1 MEANE
6 KDREAIQT
14 QLEVL
19 RFLSDSTDDYLFSW
33 NFQEDRIYFPGP
45 IWKRYAVME
54 QGETICS
61 VDDWCKVVYEKD
73 LPMLQ
78 NEFERLRRGEV
89 KKHNMEYR
97 LVDREG
103 NRVWISC
110 RGQCQLDR
118 QGNPIRMIG
127 RVSDTVLAG
136 EVDALTGLFTSARL
150 QKDIKVVLAE
160 GNACFLVLLGVDN
173 LKNINIRRGRDFGN
187 KLLQTVADTLEKCVD
202 TGLRIYRIN
211 GDCFAVNF
219 PVLERSDVEVFYERA
234 RGLLKDY
241 CTVSAGAVA
250 YHNHPGEDP
259 SSLYQYAEEAL
270 DKAKRTGKDTL
281 AFFSSKDY
289 GEKLSTIE
297 LQEEIRQSVLNGFEG
312 FYVCYQPQIHSR
324 SYDVFGAEALLRYT
338 SPSRGTVSP
347 QEFIP
352 VLEQT
357 GMICQVG
364 LWVLETA
371 LHQCCVWR
379 EDIPKMHISV
389 NISYAQLA
397 QKNITQ
403 TVLEAVKESGLPG
416 EALTLEVT
424 ESMQLQDY
432 AHFNKIFYRWKEA
445 GIGISVDDFGTGY
458 SSLGYLKGMEVD
470 EIKIDR
476 CFVSGIQHSAYNY
489 RLLNN
494 MIELAHSSQIR
505 VCCEGVETREEL
517 ATLEKLHPDIL
528 QGFLFH
534 KPYSPEQ
541 FESCFIRKE
550 SPACISRKRMQKK
563 LRGFHWT
570 PNSFLADVASTPETL
585 KTVLD
590 AMDEVIYVSD
600 LETHELY
607 YLNSA
612 GRRLTGVYDYHGQK
626 CYKVLQGLDDPC
638 SFCTNDCLRKDRFYI
653 WERDNKLLNGHFI
666 LKDKLIPWRNKVA
679 RLEIAIDVTEHEMVS
694 RQVQEKLDFAQSV
707 LACAQ
712 VLAED
717 RDMKRITLH
726 MLQLV
731 GEFYQADRAYIF
743 EPDEKDQNFWNN
755 TYEWNREGVE
765 SEQENLQKLPRS
777 VLQRWLDIFS
787 HQKAVVISDM
797 EELKESAPD
806 EWEILHPQGIRR
818 LLAAPIWKKKT
829 VTCFLGVDNPRHC
842 MADDSLIRMLVLFL
856 NNRFHHNE
864 TEERLG
870 ELLNLHYRDVLKNTE
885 LGLWSVRMDPK
896 LGRRELFADE
906 TMRRVLGLKED
917 LPPEECYRYWYERIK
932 KSEFEYVDGALKKMI
947 ESRRVVQLEYP
958 WIHPTLGEVIVRC
971 IGVRGEDT
979 DGLICLEG
987 YHRIVSGMERAVSLP
1002 GEAAGDSFEF
1012 NRSKSTI
1019 YFHTRRMLVEGSQLR
1034 QENFP
1039 QCWVEEGIV
1048 HPHFA
1053 QRFIELFED
1062 APHHS
1067 DTDSVEILLR
1077 GKSGNYEWFKLRI
1090 YRVNDKEGNSASVK
1104 VLLDAA
1110 DPQRVLQLENMRIRD
1125 FYRASLSDAIAYA
1138 EVDLESNQIRAAGG
1152 LWTGYEKAV
1161 LAKGEN
1167 ILAFMMERVKEQVR
1181 LHDELPPDNVPGSN
1195 WRGLLPAPPGTHRMR
1210 YQRLLDGCWNWVEL
1224 VAHTFREEFTEN
1236 RYGLLYLRNIDLQM
1250 RQELAH
1256 RDAARRDPLTH
1267 VYNRATFR
1275 SEVEEYMSDVGR
1287 NRQGIMILLDVDNF
1301 KRINDRF
1308 GHLEGDRAL
1317 RRVTELLKSVFRSDD
1332 LIGRLGGDEFMVFIK
1347 GGIQRAALEERV
1359 QSFLSAL
1366 QKDGSEPIT
1375 CSAGIAFVSG
1385 ENFSFEESICQA
1397 DMALYKSKKMGKN
1410 HFCYSESS
1418 CP

>member
-6 KDREAIQT
+6 KDREVIQT

-33 NFQEDRIYFPGP
+33 NFKEDKIYFPGP
-45 IWKRYAVME
+45 IWKRYAIME
-54 QGETICS
+54 PGQTICS
-61 VDDWCKVVYEKD
+61 VEDWCKVVYEKD
-73 LPMLQ
+73 LPMLLA
-78 NEFERLRRGEV
+78 EFDRLRRGEV
-89 KKHNMEYR
+89 KKHNTEYR

-110 RGQCQLDR
+110 RGQCQLDQ
-118 QGNPIRMIG
+118 QGHPIRMIG
-127 RVSDTVLAG
+127 RISDTVLAG
-136 EVDALTGLFTSARL
+136 EVDALTGSFTAGRL
-150 QKDIKVVLAE
+150 QKDIKLVLAE
-160 GNACFLVLLGVDN
+160 GKPCFLVLLGVDN
-173 LKNINIRRGRDFGN
+173 LKNINIRHGRDFGN
-187 KLLQTVADTLEKCVD
+187 RLLQTVADTLEKCVD

-211 GDCFAVNF
+211 GDCFAVNL
-219 PVLERSDVEVFYERA
+219 PVSDLPEVETFYERV
-234 RGLLKDY
+234 RDLLKDH

-250 YHNHPGEDP
+250 YHHHASEDP

-281 AFFSSKDY
+281 AFFSQKDY

-297 LQEEIRQSVLNGFEG
+297 LQEEIRQSILNGFEG
-312 FYVCYQPQIHSR
+312 FYVCYQPQIYSR
-324 SYDVFGAEALLRYT
+324 SYDIFGAEALLRYT
-338 SPSRGTVSP
+338 SPTRGAVSP

-371 LHQCCVWR
+371 LRQCRAWR
-379 EDIPKMHISV
+379 ENIPKMHISV
-389 NISYAQLA
+389 NISYVQLA

-403 TVLEAVKESGLPG
+403 TVLEVLKKSGLAG

-432 AHFNKIFYRWKEA
+432 AHYNKIFYRWKEA
-445 GIGISVDDFGTGY
+445 GIEISVDDFGTGY
-458 SSLGYLKGMEVD
+458 SSLGYLKGMEID

-489 RLLNN
+489 RLLSN

-517 ATLEKLHPDIL
+517 TTLEKLHPDLL

-534 KPYSPEQ
+534 RPYTAEQ
-541 FESCFIRKE
+541 FEACFIQKG
-550 SPACISRKRMQKK
+550 SPAYVARKRFQKK
-563 LRGFHWT
+563 LRGLHWMPT
-570 PNSFLADVASTPETL
+570 RFPMDVASTPETL

-600 LETHELY
+600 LVTHELY
-607 YLNSA
+607 YLNPA
-612 GRRLTGVYDYHGQK
+612 GRRLTGVYDYQGQK

-638 SFCTNDCLRKDRFYI
+638 SFCTNDCLKRDSFYI

-679 RLEIAIDVTEHEMVS
+679 RLEIAIDVSEHEMVS
-694 RQVQEKLDFAQSV
+694 QRVREKLDFAQSV

-717 RDMKRITLH
+717 SDMKRATLH

-743 EPDEKDQNFWNN
+743 EPDETEQEFWNN

-765 SEQENLQKLPRS
+765 SEQENLQKLPVS
-777 VLQRWLDIFS
+777 VLRRWMDIFS
-787 HQKAVVISDM
+787 QQKAVVISDM
-797 EELKESAPD
+797 EELKETAPE
-806 EWEILHPQGIRR
+806 EWEILHPQGIHR
-818 LLAAPIWKKKT
+818 LLAAPIWQKNT
-829 VTCFLGVDNPRHC
+829 MTCFLGVDNPRHC
-842 MADDSLIRMLVLFL
+842 MEDDSLIRMLVLFL
-856 NNRFHHNE
+856 NNRFRHNE

-885 LGLWSVRMDPK
+885 LGLWFIRMEPK
-896 LGRRELFADE
+896 LGRCEMFADE
-906 TMRRVLGLKED
+906 TMRRVLGLEEE
-917 LPPEECYRYWYERIK
+917 LPPEECYQYWHGRIK
-932 KSEFEYVDGALKKMI
+932 ESYFPYVDGAVGEMI
-947 ESRRVVQLEYP
+947 KSGRVVQLEYP
-958 WIHPTLGEVIVRC
+958 WMHPILGEVMVRC
-971 IGVRGEDT
+971 IGVRSEDA
-979 DGLICLEG
+979 DGTICLEG
-987 YHRIVSGMERAVSLP
+987 YHRIISGMERAKCLP
-1002 GEAAGDSFEF
+1002 DKSAGEIFEF
-1012 NRSKSTI
+1012 NQNTGRIS
-1019 YFHTRRMLVEGSQLR
+1019 FHTRRMLLEGNQSI
-1034 QENFP
+1034 QEHFP
-1039 QCWVEEGIV
+1039 QCWVDDGMV

-1053 QRFIELFED
+1053 RRFMEMFKDPEHRPDLDDEEL
-1062 APHHS
+1062 
-1067 DTDSVEILLR
+1067 LLR
-1077 GKSGNYEWFKLRI
+1077 DKTGNYEWFNLRI
-1090 YRVNDKEGNSASVK
+1090 RHMDAGDENTASVM
-1104 VLLDAA
+1104 VFLDAA
-1110 DPQRVLQLENMRIRD
+1110 DPERVLQLENLRIRD

-1138 EVDLESNQIRAAGG
+1138 EVDLESKQIRAAGG
-1152 LWTGYEKAV
+1152 LWAGYEKA
-1161 LAKGEN
+1161 N
-1167 ILAFMMERVKEQVR
+1167 IGKEGILPFMMEQAKEQVR
-1181 LHDELPPDNVPGSN
+1181 LYDKLPPDNLPGTD
-1195 WRGLLPAPPGTHRMR
+1195 WRGLLSSPPDTHRMR
-1210 YQRLLDGCWNWVEL
+1210 YQRLLNGRWIWVEL

-1236 RYGLLYLRNIDLQM
+1236 TYALLHLRNIDLQM

-1267 VYNRATFR
+1267 VYNRTTFR
-1275 SEVEEYMSDVGR
+1275 SEVEEYMSDVGQ

-1366 QKDGSEPIT
+1366 QKDESEPIT

-1385 ENFSFEESICQA
+1385 ESFSFEESICQA

-1410 HFCYSESS
+1410 HFCYSEGS